1 MDYTVIIIEAIIFA
15 IIFTA
20 IVFLLAI
27 KCKNT
32 PAMIHNYPENIQKE
46 YFKTH
51 KKVDTTYK
59 SKKVF
64 FTKSLAVLVF
74 IIILY
79 ACAYFAWATTFKE
92 WFILAFILM
101 AWILIYDTFFL
112 DWIIFANVKTFRLEW
127 TEHMDKAYHQKWF
140 HVKGMLFPWVLFAL
154 IISLIVWFLV
164 MVIY

>member
-15 IIFTA
+15 IIFTV

-64 FTKSLAVLVF
+64 FIKSLAVLVF
-74 IIILY
+74 IIILFIS
-79 ACAYFAWATTFKE
+79 AYFA
-92 WFILAFILM
+92 
-101 AWILIYDTFFL
+101 
-112 DWIIFANVKTFRLEW
+112 
-127 TEHMDKAYHQKWF
+127 
-140 HVKGMLFPWVLFAL
+140 
-154 IISLIVWFLV
+154 
-164 MVIY
+164 